1 MDPLDATVSASECLN
16 DSDRLGRGL
25 PGCLRAPASAFVVFG
40 CVRMARPAR
49 EIVAYDRQ
57 CTLPAVTA
65 RFRCDGPP
73 PLSPPAPAVRP
84 AIGRRVC

>member
-1 MDPLDATVSASECLN
+1 MDPLDATVSTSECLN
-16 DSDRLGRGL
+16 DRLGPGL

-57 CTLPAVTA
+57 CTSPAVA
-65 RFRCDGPP
+65 ASFRCDGPP
-73 PLSPPAPAVRP
+73 VRP
-84 AIGRRVC
+84 AIGLRVC